1 VSVVARLEVPA
12 ALCRKHRSGELS
24 LEDASVLVEAFEW
37 EWFGGAGTTG
47 RFAVV
52 PLVDT
57 VLETAAGLT
66 DVHGLRAYD
75 AMQLASAL
83 LARSVDPGLAEVVC
97 FDTELA
103 AAARLERFRVTP

>member
-1 VSVVARLEVPA
+1 M
-12 ALCRKHRSGELS
+12 
-24 LEDASVLVEAFEW
+24 
-37 EWFGGAGTTG
+37 
-47 RFAVV
+47 
-52 PLVDT
+52 
-57 VLETAAGLT
+57 
-66 DVHGLRAYD
+66 HGLRAYD